1 MEEQKSKE
9 RKGNKEY
16 KKLKKLLKKA
26 YKASFKENQLAAY
39 IENAKKN
46 FPGYTDAEKAYGE
59 ASKSVDPIQC
69 SVSYNHV
76 ISDFRAAYSGQI
88 AEYRKTRE
96 KARRLRIL
104 VIGKLSHAGRKESEE
119 E

>member
-16 KKLKKLLKKA
+16 KKLKKMFKKA
-26 YKASFKENQLAAY
+26 YKATVKGNQLDAF

-46 FPGYTDAEKAYGE
+46 FPGYMEAQLAFQEARYKEDAVPYAALKHVEADFYEAYAEQLDKYSAISRKAG
-59 ASKSVDPIQC
+59 
-69 SVSYNHV
+69 
-76 ISDFRAAYSGQI
+76 
-88 AEYRKTRE
+88 T
-96 KARRLRIL
+96 LRVTFEDML
-104 VIGKLSHAGRKESEE
+104 NHAGEWKSEE